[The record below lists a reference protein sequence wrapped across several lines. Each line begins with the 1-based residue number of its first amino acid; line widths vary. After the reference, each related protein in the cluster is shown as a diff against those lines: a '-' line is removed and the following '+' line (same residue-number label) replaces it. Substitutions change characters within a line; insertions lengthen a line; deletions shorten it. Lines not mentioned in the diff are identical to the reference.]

1 MRFFRSRHI
10 MTILLLVAATWQQPA
25 TARANNN
32 YFLPGDSF
40 FHTVLTEAVLTEI
53 EKSKSPVFRY
63 DRPDHLDSYF
73 CGYAGFE
80 QLQVKE
86 MSPAIK
92 KHLRALYQHLRGAH
106 PLQIELVPETKW
118 VRQKGEGEG
127 DIEVKTGKILR
138 RELNGFSMFFY
149 NADFDA
155 NRYRLGLKYNEN
167 WLEEVVAFGHSR
179 EHAQFE
185 FFVREEKAILTD
197 WRDCRSVKP
206 LEVISPPI
214 KARRSSNP
222 LPPITL
228 KSKVRIFVL
237 PDGKFNSAFNR
248 SEFIYEVTEA
258 GVQIYGPGSAGKWK
272 TRPYDDDL
280 KTELA
285 PGKGGFFSIDSE

>member
-1 MRFFRSRHI
+1 MLSPASRQTLAAFLVVAVVWQTP
-10 MTILLLVAATWQQPA
+10 TI
-25 TARANNN
+25 ARANNN

-40 FHTVLTEAVLTEI
+40 FHTLLTEAVLADI
-53 EKSKSPVFRY
+53 EKSKSPVFKY
-63 DRPDHLDSYF
+63 NRPDHLDSYL

-92 KHLRALYQHLRGAH
+92 KNLQSLYRHLRGEY
-106 PLQIELVPETKW
+106 PLRIELVPETKW
-118 VRQKGEGEG
+118 VRTEEDG
-127 DIEVKTGKILR
+127 DVEVKTGKILR

-185 FFVREEKAILTD
+185 FFVREEKAILSD
-197 WRDCRSVKP
+197 WRDCRLVKP
-206 LEVISPPI
+206 LDVTSPPI
-214 KARRSSNP
+214 KVRRSSNP

-228 KSKVRIFVL
+228 KSKVRIFIL
-237 PDGKFNSAFNR
+237 PERKFSSAFDR
-248 SEFIYEVTEA
+248 SDFIYEVTEA
-258 GVQIYGPGSAGKWK
+258 GVKLYGPGGAGKWK
-272 TRPYDDDL
+272 IRPYDEDL
-280 KTELA
+280 KTSSPL
-285 PGKGGFFSIDSE
+285 GKGGFFRIDSK

>member
-1 MRFFRSRHI
+1 MLSLASKQALVTMVLFL
-10 MTILLLVAATWQQPA
+10 TIWQQP
-25 TARANNN
+25 TIGNANNN

-40 FHTVLTEAVLTEI
+40 FHTVLTEAVLAEI
-53 EKSKSPVFRY
+53 EKSKSPVFHY
-63 DRPDHLDSYF
+63 DRPDHLDFYL

-86 MSPAIK
+86 MSPAVK

-118 VRQKGEGEG
+118 VRQKGEG
-127 DIEVKTGKILR
+127 DVEVKTGKILR

-214 KARRSSNP
+214 KKRRSSNP

-228 KSKVRIFVL
+228 KSKMRLFIL
-237 PDGKFNSAFNR
+237 PEGKFDAAFAR
-248 SEFIYEVTEA
+248 SGFIYEITEA
-258 GVQIYGPGSAGKWK
+258 GVQIYGPGGAGKWK
-272 TRPYDDDL
+272 TRPYDEDL
-280 KTELA
+280 KVSPA
-285 PGKGGFFSIDSE
+285 PGKGGIFSIDSE

>member
-1 MRFFRSRHI
+1 MLSPASRQ
-10 MTILLLVAATWQQPA
+10 TLAALLLVVAVWQQPH

-40 FHTVLTEAVLTEI
+40 FHTLLTEAVLADL

-63 DRPDHLDSYF
+63 DRPDHLNSF
-73 CGYAGFE
+73 LCGSAGFE

-92 KHLRALYQHLRGAH
+92 KNLQSLYRHLRGAY
-106 PLQIELVPETKW
+106 PLRIELVPETKW
-118 VRQKGEGEG
+118 VRKEEDG
-127 DIEVKTGKILR
+127 DVEVKTGKILR

-179 EHAQFE
+179 KHAQFE
-185 FFVREEKAILTD
+185 FFVREEKAILSD
-197 WRDCRSVKP
+197 WRDCRLVKP
-206 LEVISPPI
+206 LDVISPPI
-214 KARRSSNP
+214 KVRRSSNP

-237 PDGKFNSAFNR
+237 PEGKFSSAFNR
-248 SEFIYEVTEA
+248 SDFIYEVTEA
-258 GVQIYGPGSAGKWK
+258 GVQLYGRGGGGKWK
-272 TRPYDDDL
+272 TRAYDEDL
-280 KTELA
+280 KGLPA
-285 PGKGGFFSIDSE
+285 RGIGKGGLFRIDSE

>member
-1 MRFFRSRHI
+1 MLSLASRPA
-10 MTILLLVAATWQQPA
+10 LVTMVLFVAIWQQP
-25 TARANNN
+25 TTGSANNN

-40 FHTVLTEAVLTEI
+40 FHTVLTEAVLVEM

-63 DRPDHLDSYF
+63 NRPDHLNSFF
-73 CGYAGFE
+73 CGSAGFE

-92 KHLRALYQHLRGAH
+92 KNLQSLYRHLRGTY
-106 PLQIELVPETKW
+106 PLRVELVPETKH
-118 VRQKGEGEG
+118 VRDASGGF
-127 DIEVKTGKILR
+127 DNLVKTGKILR

-185 FFVREEKAILTD
+185 FFVREEEAILSD
-197 WRDCRSVKP
+197 WRDCRPVKP
-206 LEVISPPI
+206 LDVISPPI
-214 KARRSSNP
+214 KKRRSTNP
-222 LPPITL
+222 LPSITL

-237 PDGKFNSAFNR
+237 PEADFSAAFDR
-248 SEFIYEVTEA
+248 SGFVYEITEA
-258 GVQIYGPGSAGKWK
+258 GVQIYGQGRGGKWK
-272 TRPYDDDL
+272 ARAYDEDL
-280 KTELA
+280 MKVSPA
-285 PGKGGFFSIDSE
+285 PGKGGIFPIDSE